1 MSASGG
7 AQSHLGS
14 LEAFIERASEH
25 QAPRLSYER
34 RGSMT
39 IDDWKRLA
47 RQQVDLSLNYHPPKC
62 ELDLELVEVVRKE
75 GYERR
80 LIRFSATPYSRV
92 PAYLLVPD
100 GCGPFPAVLALH
112 DHGGFFFYGKEKLV
126 AVENEHP
133 ALTDF
138 KKRYY
143 DGVSYADLLA
153 QRGYVVLVIDAFYW
167 GERRMQFDPL
177 PPELIRRLEGL
188 DVREV
193 EYVAR
198 VNGFLRERVYSLN
211 TMLSFCGTNWLG
223 ILVHDDRRSLD
234 LLSSLPE
241 VDPRRIGVMGL
252 SVGGYRT
259 TYLAGLDDRVKA
271 ACIIGWM
278 TKLRTCVSI
287 GHPVHAGLPVA
298 DGLHAHLDHPDI
310 ATLAAPECALFV
322 LNCAQDALFT
332 HEVMLGAADIIRGVY
347 EDMGAKERFDARMYD
362 APHEFN
368 RQMQKDAFAWMDR
381 WLQ

>member
-1 MSASGG
+1 PA
-7 AQSHLGS
+7 
-14 LEAFIERASEH
+14 
-25 QAPRLSYER
+25 
-34 RGSMT
+34 
-39 IDDWKRLA
+39 
-47 RQQVDLSLNYHPPKC
+47 C
-62 ELDLELVEVVRKE
+62 ELDLEVVEVVRKA

-80 LIRFSATPYSRV
+80 LIRFSSTKYSRI
-92 PAYLLVPD
+92 PAYLLVPE
-100 GCGPFPAVLALH
+100 GSGPFPAVLALH
-112 DHGGFFFYGKEKLV
+112 DHGGFFCYGKEKLV
-126 AVENEHP
+126 SVENEHP
-133 ALTDF
+133 ALTEF
-138 KKRYY
+138 KERYY
-143 DGVSYADLLA
+143 DGLSYADILA
-153 QRGYVVLVIDAFYW
+153 QKGYVVLVIDAFYW

-177 PPELIRRLEGL
+177 PPELARRLEGL
-188 DVREV
+188 RLSDA

-234 LLSSLPE
+234 LLSGLPE
-241 VDPRRIGVMGL
+241 VDPQRIGVLGL

-259 TYLAGLDDRVKA
+259 TYLAGLDDRVRA

-278 TKLRTCVSI
+278 TKLRSCVSI

-310 ATLAAPECALFV
+310 ATLAAPACALFV
-322 LNCAQDALFT
+322 LNCARDALFT
-332 HEVMLGAADIIRGVY
+332 HEGMLGAVDAIRSVY
-347 EDMGAKERFDARMYD
+347 DDMGARERFQAKMYD

-368 RQMQKDAFAWMDR
+368 RQMQKDAFAWLDR